1 MYVLKLYLFFFR
13 SLGLSPSPPAS
24 LFFSPVLAEPLGKG
38 KESEWLKEEGEKV
51 KKKKSRKE
59 NPEDFPADCPQLQIF
74 TENDFRVLK
83 HSTPFMQH
91 SA

>member
-24 LFFSPVLAEPLGKG
+24 LSPVLAELLGKG

-51 KKKKSRKE
+51 KKKSRKE